1 MSTQYCRV
9 GKIIPSI
16 ETESESNENSML
28 LSKILDLNNPSEN
41 DLLEFIKNNF
51 HLSL

>member
-16 ETESESNENSML
+16 ETESEFIEKSMV
-28 LSKILDLNNPSEN
+28 LSKIVDLNDPSGN
-41 DLLEFIKNNF
+41 DL
-51 HLSL
+51 